1 MARKRRVFSIR
12 IQSFLRTV
20 AGRKYR
26 RLIGLL
32 LAVLFGLICSLT
44 IPARSSDVRSDKESP
59 ALELARQGQQHYN
72 AGQFA
77 EAAELWQQAAD
88 AYRRLGDREGSTKSL
103 INQSQALQDLGLYPK
118 ACKTLLQAFAVENPD
133 CTQAQLDKL
142 LKTLSEKPV
151 ALSPTQTIGLRSLG
165 DVLRRRGMLRQSKAF
180 LQLGLS
186 ANESSPESGAM
197 LLSLGNTERALANQ
211 IRDRWDYEEVAEIV
225 DGQSVPAALEPYQP
239 ALNAYHQATTAAAAS
254 PLTKI
259 QARLNCLSLL
269 LDIRQWWLEEAN
281 RRIISGRRQQ
291 QFQQVRRAETFLP
304 QLDAKL
310 TQEVNAIL
318 PLVEAELTQ
327 LPPSHAAAYARIN
340 LAQSLMRLKRAK
352 GVASLLETALQEA
365 RNLGDKRAETHAL
378 GYLGQYYSQQRQLS
392 TATDLTRQALSL
404 AQEQNLVG
412 DAREVVYLWQSQL
425 GRLLKEQSN
434 RRGAIASYSA
444 AFNTLQSLRT
454 DLNANERDV
463 QFDFRQEVK
472 PVYLD
477 LADLLLA
484 SDLSKTELDSLVLF
498 SSNPN
503 REESEASRLE
513 LARRVIEALQLAEL
527 DNFFQD
533 PCLEEADAIV
543 QIDDLDP
550 QAAVIYPIVLP
561 QRLEVILSLPG
572 KPLQRATIPVSDREV
587 NETLDELYDILYNKS
602 VDNSAINIFR
612 TIPLNPEEVGENL
625 QKLLPIF
632 TKVYD
637 WIVRPFEAEFE
648 TNKIETLVFAL
659 NDRLQRVPM
668 AALYDGR
675 QYLLE
680 KYGIALVPSLQ
691 LIDPRQGKQEQLKV
705 LAAGVSEQINLGGE
719 IFPALVN
726 VPKELAQIEQ
736 AFPASQ
742 ALLNEKFTATAF
754 QNLLAEDFPIVHLA
768 THGLFSSNPEK
779 TFIIAGDRNAIGIE
793 RLRDLLSDRGART
806 PELLVLSACETAT
819 GDERAVLGLAG
830 VAVRS
835 GARSTLATLWP
846 VGDASTAQ
854 LMGQFYQG
862 LKEPGTKKLT
872 ALRNAQLSL
881 IESLKVNPPFEE
893 LKQQPPHPYYW
904 APYVLVGNWQ

>member
-1 MARKRRVFSIR
+1 MARKRRIFSIR
-12 IQSFLRTV
+12 IQSFLRLV

-32 LAVLFGLICSLT
+32 LAVLFGLISSLT
-44 IPARSSDVRSDKESP
+44 IPAWSSDVRPEKDSS
-59 ALELARQGQQHYN
+59 ALELARKGQQRYN

-77 EAAELWQQAAD
+77 EAAEFWQQAAD
-88 AYRRLGDREGSTKSL
+88 AYRRAGDREGSTKSL
-103 INQSQALQDLGLYPK
+103 VNQSQALQDLGLYPK

-133 CTQAQLDKL
+133 CSQTQLDGL
-142 LKTLSEKPV
+142 LETLSAKPV
-151 ALSPTQTIGLRSLG
+151 ALSPTQAIGLRSLG

-180 LQLGLS
+180 LQLSRS
-186 ANESSPESGAM
+186 AIEGSPESGAM

-211 IRDRWDYEEVAEIV
+211 IRDRWDYEEVTEIV

-239 ALNAYHQATTAAAAS
+239 ALNAYHQATTTAAAS

-281 RRIISGRRQQ
+281 RRIASGRRQQ
-291 QFQQVRRAETFLP
+291 QSQQVRQAEIFVS

-340 LAQSLMRLKRAK
+340 LAQSLMRLQRAK
-352 GVASLLETALQEA
+352 KVASLLETALQEA
-365 RNLGDKRAETHAL
+365 RNLGDKRAETYAL
-378 GYLGQYYSQQRQLS
+378 GYLGEYYSQEGQLS

-425 GRLLKEQSN
+425 GRLLKEQGD
-434 RRGAIASYSA
+434 RQGAIAAYSA

-484 SDLSKTELDSLVLF
+484 SDLRENELDSLVLF
-498 SSNPN
+498 SSNPSQ
-503 REESEASRLE
+503 EEPEASRLE

-533 PCLEEADAIV
+533 PCLEESDVVV

-587 NETLDELYDILYNKS
+587 NETLDELYDILYNES

-612 TIPLNPEEVGENL
+612 TIPLNPEEIGENF

-632 TKVYD
+632 TRVYD
-637 WIVRPFEAEFE
+637 WIVRPFEAKFE

-680 KYGIALVPSLQ
+680 KYGIALVSSLQ
-691 LIDPRQGKQEQLKV
+691 LIDPRQGEQEQLKV

-742 ALLNEKFTATAF
+742 ALLNEEFTATAF
-754 QNLLAEDFPIVHLA
+754 QNLLTEDFPIVHLA

-862 LKEPGTKKLT
+862 LKEPSAKKLA

-881 IESLKVNPPFEE
+881 IKSLKVNPPFEE
-893 LKQQPPHPYYW
+893 LKQLPPHPYYW

>member
-1 MARKRRVFSIR
+1 MIV
-12 IQSFLRTV
+12 RTV
-20 AGRKYR
+20 ASRKYR

-32 LAVLFGLICSLT
+32 LAVLFGLISSLA

-59 ALELARQGQQHYN
+59 ALELARQGQQRYS
-72 AGQFA
+72 AGRFA

-88 AYRRLGDREGSTKSL
+88 AYRRAGDREGSTKSL
-103 INQSQALQDLGLYPK
+103 VNQSQALQDLGLYPK
-118 ACKTLLQAFAVENPD
+118 ACKTLLQAFTVENPD
-133 CTQAQLDKL
+133 CSQAQLDGL

-151 ALSPTQTIGLRSLG
+151 ALSPTQAIGLRSLG
-165 DVLRRRGMLRQSKAF
+165 DVLRRRGMLRQSQAF
-180 LQLGLS
+180 LQIGLS
-186 ANESSPESGAM
+186 ANESSPESGTM
-197 LLSLGNTERALANQ
+197 LLSLGNTERALAHQ
-211 IRDRWDYEEVAEIV
+211 IRDRWDYEEVTEIV
-225 DGQSVPAALEPYQP
+225 DGQSVSAALEPYQP
-239 ALNAYHQATTAAAAS
+239 ALNAYHQAITTAAAS

-269 LDIRQWWLEEAN
+269 LDIQQWWLEEAN
-281 RRIISGRRQQ
+281 RRIASGRRQQ
-291 QFQQVRRAETFLP
+291 QSQQVRRAETFVS

-327 LPPSHAAAYARIN
+327 LSPSHAAAYVRIN
-340 LAQSLMRLKRAK
+340 LAQSLMRLQRAK

-365 RNLGDKRAETHAL
+365 RSLGDKRAETYAL
-378 GYLGQYYSQQRQLS
+378 GYLGQYYSQEGRLVE
-392 TATDLTRQALSL
+392 ATELTRQALSL
-404 AQEQNLVG
+404 SQEQNLVG

-425 GRLLKEQSN
+425 GRLLKEQGD
-434 RRGAIASYSA
+434 RRNAIAAYSA

-463 QFDFRQEVK
+463 RFDFRQEVK

-484 SDLSKTELDSLVLF
+484 SDLSENELDSLVLF

-513 LARRVIEALQLAEL
+513 LARQVIEALQLAEL

-533 PCLEEADAIV
+533 PCLEESDVVV

-561 QRLEVILSLPG
+561 QRLDVIISLPG
-572 KPLQRATIPVSDREV
+572 KPLQQATIPVSDREV
-587 NETLDELYDILYNKS
+587 NETLDELYDILYNES

-612 TIPLNPEEVGENL
+612 TIPLNPEEIGENL

-632 TKVYD
+632 TRVYD

-648 TNKIETLVFAL
+648 ANNIETLIFAL

-691 LIDPRQGKQEQLKV
+691 SIDPGQGKQEKLKV

-779 TFIIAGDRNAIGIE
+779 TFIIAGDRKAIGIE
-793 RLRDLLSDRGART
+793 QLRDLLSDRGTRT

-819 GDERAVLGLAG
+819 GDERAVWGLAG

-854 LMGQFYQG
+854 LMGQFYQA
-862 LKEPGTKKLT
+862 LKEPGAKKLA

-881 IESLKVNPPFEE
+881 IKSLRVNPPFEE
-893 LKQQPPHPYYW
+893 FKQLPPHPYYW